1 MLVSCLPGPVHDA
14 LKGKTEALPG
24 QDKPPKWKTVTVRP
38 LTKAQSATLLN
49 AYLARF
55 NKKLLRQMV
64 KQVQAHPLS
73 TNPLFMRTLAE
84 ELRLFGVHEELQK
97 RLNHYLTSQTIDDLF
112 ERVLQRVEKDCGK
125 KQVKAAM
132 TAIWASRAGL
142 TEKEILGIAGLKPAT
157 WAAIRHALDE
167 ALVEAG
173 GRITFSHEYLRRAVR
188 DHYLATA
195 ARCTSAH
202 RVVADWFSGRPPD
215 ARRAQ
220 EEPWQ
225 LHQLG
230 AHAKLRR
237 VLLDPQ
243 IFLGLWEFSQAELL
257 GYWRDHWHGQDL
269 TGDYEKAHPQWI
281 AWRNQQD
288 PRRRRWSHLIAA
300 LADAIWE
307 AGRYSEFGAALHK
320 YARDIAAHKH
330 GAASLEAARRDIHCA
345 YYLRQLADN
354 ASINYAKRA
363 VRSLEITGSS
373 LDRIEAY
380 LAMAAVLDAN
390 AEGSRA
396 QDYLDRARIQ
406 LDEMPN
412 TASKTLALHAYMVAW
427 FFFGWADRRSGM
439 PVSEVPAVTIPR
451 FRALV
456 AELEALLG
464 REHRRTL
471 ESVDMLVGALLGAE
485 CWAEASHLAKSLYLR
500 CYRTFGPEH
509 LQTGFAVGKYGKASL
524 HLDELESAESALMK
538 ADEILAKNFPRNHQS
553 RIVFLK
559 PLAEVYERMGRADDA
574 NSVRNRLQSETIG
587 QYFYWTSDQ
596 TLASLPG
603 GDPKLHRRTS
613 A

>member
-1 MLVSCLPGPVHDA
+1 
-14 LKGKTEALPG
+14 
-24 QDKPPKWKTVTVRP
+24 
-38 LTKAQSATLLN
+38 
-49 AYLARF
+49 
-55 NKKLLRQMV
+55 
-64 KQVQAHPLS
+64 
-73 TNPLFMRTLAE
+73 
-84 ELRLFGVHEELQK
+84 
-97 RLNHYLTSQTIDDLF
+97 
-112 ERVLQRVEKDCGK
+112 
-125 KQVKAAM
+125 
-132 TAIWASRAGL
+132 
-142 TEKEILGIAGLKPAT
+142 
-157 WAAIRHALDE
+157 
-167 ALVEAG
+167 
-173 GRITFSHEYLRRAVR
+173 
-188 DHYLATA
+188 
-195 ARCTSAH
+195 
-202 RVVADWFSGRPPD
+202 
-215 ARRAQ
+215 
-220 EEPWQ
+220 
-225 LHQLG
+225 
-230 AHAKLRR
+230 
-237 VLLDPQ
+237 
-243 IFLGLWEFSQAELL
+243 
-257 GYWRDHWHGQDL
+257 
-269 TGDYEKAHPQWI
+269 
-281 AWRNQQD
+281 
-288 PRRRRWSHLIAA
+288 
-300 LADAIWE
+300 
-307 AGRYSEFGAALHK
+307 LHK